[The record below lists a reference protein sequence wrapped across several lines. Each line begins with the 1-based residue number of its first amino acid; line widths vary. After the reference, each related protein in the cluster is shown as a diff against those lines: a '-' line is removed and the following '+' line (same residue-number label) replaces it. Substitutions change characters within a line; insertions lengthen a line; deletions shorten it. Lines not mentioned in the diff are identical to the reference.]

1 MTNEK
6 NKTGNVQGM
15 IVSRYQAKIS
25 KDSDGC
31 KTVLVR
37 LSLEFSHLT
46 SSFQAMAC
54 SDGTQIESID
64 PPL

>member
-1 MTNEK
+1 MKK
-6 NKTGNVQGM
+6 NKTGNVHGM
-15 IVSRYQAKIS
+15 IVLRYQAKIT

-31 KTVLVR
+31 KTALVR
-37 LSLEFSHLT
+37 FSLEFSHLIL
-46 SSFQAMAC
+46 SFQAMAC

>member
-1 MTNEK
+1 
-6 NKTGNVQGM
+6 M
-15 IVSRYQAKIS
+15 IVLRYQAKIT

-31 KTVLVR
+31 KIALVR
-37 LSLEFSHLT
+37 LSLEFSHLIL
-46 SSFQAMAC
+46 SFQAMAC